1 MTFNLYHSFSVDVS
15 LLGVVAFPLLSMK
28 KNIFSRC
35 VQFAFASLPKRP
47 PPVRKRTPFGA
58 KMGIDSTTETLE
70 SYFHPDSSKDMK
82 LQERQTIVVVVFI
95 ILLLGGFVFYIVAE
109 VMERRG
115 ANAKN
120 ANMNKAKLSPTPK
133 NAPVNRFRD
142 SKGGRLDT
150 SVLRTS
156 AAGTD
161 VIV

>member
-1 MTFNLYHSFSVDVS
+1 MSIILFPSTRSWECAPHVGVD
-15 LLGVVAFPLLSMK
+15 AFPLLSK
-28 KNIFSRC
+28 KQKNIFSRC
-35 VQFAFASLPKRP
+35 VQFAASLPKRP
-47 PPVRKRTPFGA
+47 RAKTNSGA

>member
-1 MTFNLYHSFSVDVS
+1 MRSREF
-15 LLGVVAFPLLSMK
+15 VAFPLLSTCK
-28 KNIFSRC
+28 KYLILLKSCPIR
-35 VQFAFASLPKRP
+35 SLTSKTP
-47 PPVRKRTPFGA
+47 PPPPARKQTPKSV